1 MPEIIFSTG
10 ACRWGILGTAFIAQK
25 NWHSI
30 HSSENSELVAVAS
43 RSVDRAQEFID
54 NCQSQVPFP
63 DTPRALGSYEE
74 LIAADD
80 IDAVYIPLPTGIRAE
95 WVIKAAE
102 AGKHIMCEKPC
113 GLDTAELRRIL
124 DACEKNNVQFMD
136 GVMFMHSAR
145 LPRLREVL
153 DDGESVGDI
162 KRIATQFSFLAPD
175 DFLEGNIRV
184 SSSLEPQGCL
194 GDLGWYNI
202 RFTLWAMNYAMP
214 TSVTGRL
221 ISSIKSDISNEP
233 TPTEF
238 SGELFFEGGVS
249 ASFYCS
255 FLTEHQQWA
264 NISGTK
270 GYLNVPDFVLPF
282 FGNKVRFDVSN
293 NFFDLQGCFFTMEE
307 NTRLEE
313 VREYANNHPTSQEAN
328 LFRNFADLVLSGEV
342 DRSWD
347 EITLKTQQVMD
358 ACAESAR
365 NGSQPVA
372 L

>member
-10 ACRWGILGTAFIAQK
+10 ECRWGILGTAFIAQK

-30 HSSENSELVAVAS
+30 HSSQNSVLTAVAS
-43 RSVDRAQEFID
+43 RSLERAEQFIAD
-54 NCQSQVPFP
+54 CSSQVPFP
-63 DTPRALGSYEE
+63 ETPRAVGSYEE
-74 LIAADD
+74 LIAAED

-102 AGKHIMCEKPC
+102 SGKHVMCEKPC
-113 GLDTAELRRIL
+113 GLDAAELQRIL
-124 DACEKNNVQFMD
+124 DACTKNNVQLMD

-145 LPRLREVL
+145 LDRLRAVIN
-153 DDGESVGDI
+153 DDSSIGQV

-184 SSSLEPQGCL
+184 SSALEPQGCL

-202 RFTLWAMNYAMP
+202 RFSLWVMNYAMP

-221 ISSIKSDISNEP
+221 ISSIKSDISDEP

-238 SGELFFEGGVS
+238 SGEMFFDGGVS

-255 FLTEHQQWA
+255 FVAEHQQWA
-264 NISGTK
+264 HVSGTK
-270 GYLNVPDFVLPF
+270 GSLQVPDFVLPYY
-282 FGNKVRFDVSN
+282 GSEVTFDVSN
-293 NFFDLQGCFFTMEE
+293 PFFDLQGCCFTMEQH
-307 NTRLEE
+307 TR
-313 VREYANNHPTSQEAN
+313 REAVKEYGNNHPTSQESN
-328 LFRNFADLVLSGEV
+328 MFRNFADLVLNGEV
-342 DRSWD
+342 DPKWG
-347 EITLKTQQVMD
+347 EIAMKTQQVMD